1 MKTAEM
7 FVMKS
12 DTVGTFKCGSPMV
25 SCDGM
30 RQGQGFTGCKFP
42 EVRLA
47 SLLVIFHEKAL
58 GVK

>member
-12 DTVGTFKCGSPMV
+12 DTVRACKCGSPV
-25 SCDGM
+25 VCCDEM
-30 RQGQGFTGCKFP
+30 RQGQGFTGYKFP

-47 SLLVIFHEKAL
+47 SLIVIFHEKAL